1 MSKKSVNISCY
12 RLATKE
18 MTMNIADATVG
29 DKIFNY
35 NVIIWPLSRREAVQV
50 PFLFN
55 RKMGS
60 LRVAG
65 TL

>member
-1 MSKKSVNISCY
+1 MSKNPWIFHVIGWRQKKW
-12 RLATKE
+12 L
-18 MTMNIADATVG
+18 NIADATVG

-35 NVIIWPLSRREAVQV
+35 IVIIWPLSRREAVQV

-55 RKMGS
+55 REMGS